1 MHNNGYPLPWF
12 SALLGFTVI
21 ARAQLVDFFW
31 STPVQVVL
39 WCTALA
45 GLTALGYFIVQR
57 FRGNTDEDKPSTS
70 DLITNFREMHHAG
83 DISDAEYRTIK
94 TMLSTKFQQ
103 ELKGRGD
110 DA

>member
-1 MHNNGYPLPWF
+1 MTPRAPL
-12 SALLGFTVI
+12 I
-21 ARAQLVDFFW
+21 DFFW

-39 WCTALA
+39 WCAALA
-45 GLTALGYFIVQR
+45 GLSAIGYFIVRR
-57 FRGNTDEDKPSTS
+57 FRDHDDQDKPSTS
-70 DLITNFREMHHAG
+70 ELITNFREMYHTG

-94 TMLSTKFQQ
+94 TMLAAKFQE